1 MPNAFELFPL
11 VHVGE
16 RFACELNSTVVRFT
30 AVLFRTQLRQVSI
43 EILLTMVKKKLFFFF
58 FKLCFSLKL
67 GGIGKL
73 TDGVLGGNEDCWLVW
88 NKSPVTIRFQFDT
101 SRHFKMIRIYF
112 LNNKYKSVRIHFDKN
127 QLIDHD
133 ISPQSTSL
141 STIFVDTIYLNE
153 HQSMIVGK
161 QVELQLEFDSEF
173 LFLTEIVFDTQPAVI
188 LNTTT
193 KDCQTGRRK
202 TSKTEN
208 IIDSF
213 VCVIK
218 VV

>member
-1 MPNAFELFPL
+1 MLNVFELFPI

-30 AVLFRTQLRQVSI
+30 AELFRTQLRQVSI
-43 EILLTMVKKKLFFFF
+43 ETLRTMVKKPFQALLFCYLFN
-58 FKLCFSLKL
+58 S

-73 TDGVLGGNEDCWLVW
+73 TDGILGGNEDSWLVW
-88 NKSPVTIRFQFDT
+88 NKSSVTIQFQFDT

-112 LNNKYKSVRIHFDKN
+112 LNNKYKSVRIRFDKN

-141 STIFVDTIYLNE
+141 STVFVDTIYLTE
-153 HQSMIVGK
+153 HQTMIVGK
-161 QVELQLEFDSEF
+161 QVELQLEFDTEF

-193 KDCQTGRRK
+193 KDCRTGRRK
-202 TSKTEN
+202 ISKKDDLF
-208 IIDSF
+208 IRLCD
-213 VCVIK
+213 
-218 VV
+218 

>member
-1 MPNAFELFPL
+1 MLNAFELFPI

-30 AVLFRTQLRQVSI
+30 AELFRTQLRQVSI
-43 EILLTMVKKKLFFFF
+43 ETLRTMVKKPFQPLLFCYLFN
-58 FKLCFSLKL
+58 S

-73 TDGVLGGNEDCWLVW
+73 TDGILGGNEDSWLVW
-88 NKSPVTIRFQFDT
+88 NKSSVTIQFQFDT

-112 LNNKYKSVRIHFDKN
+112 LNNKYKSVRIRFDKN

-141 STIFVDTIYLNE
+141 STVFVDTIYLTE

-161 QVELQLEFDSEF
+161 QVELQLEFDAEF

-193 KDCQTGRRK
+193 KDCRTGRRK
-202 TSKTEN
+202 TLKKDDLF
-208 IIDSF
+208 IRLCD
-213 VCVIK
+213 
-218 VV
+218 